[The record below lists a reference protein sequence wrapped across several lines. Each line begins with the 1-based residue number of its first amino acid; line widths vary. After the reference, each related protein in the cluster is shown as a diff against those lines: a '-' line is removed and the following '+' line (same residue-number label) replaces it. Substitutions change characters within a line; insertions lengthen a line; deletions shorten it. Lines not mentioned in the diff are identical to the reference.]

1 MLLEFPVLIVTNTCT
16 RMLSR
21 FSGVILLQVTKNQ
34 FKLGTYMNLLASV
47 SEHFFWL
54 CQVFIMACGLSVE
67 VHSLLQLPSADL
79 EYMGST
85 ECCCCCC

>member
-1 MLLEFPVLIVTNTCT
+1 
-16 RMLSR
+16 MLSR

-67 VHSLLQLPSADL
+67 VHSLLQLPSADSRVYGL
-79 EYMGST
+79 YRVLLLLLLSRFSHVRFCVT
-85 ECCCCCC
+85 S